1 MLIDS
6 NIVIYA
12 GKSEYEHIRQFIIR
26 HAPVVSAIS
35 YVEVLGYH
43 ALTPIER
50 QLYEAFFAEATI
62 LPLNTDVLHQAV
74 LLRQQKKMTLGDA
87 LIASTALVFTHT
99 LVTRNTKDFACIPSL
114 ILLNPFEDI
123 Q

>member
-12 GKSEYEHIRQFIIR
+12 GKFEYEHIRQFTTM

-43 ALTPIER
+43 MLTPIER
-50 QLYEAFFAEATI
+50 YLYEAFFAEATI
-62 LPLNTDVLHQAV
+62 LPLNTEVLHQAV
-74 LLRQQKKMTLGDA
+74 LFRQQKKMTLGDA
-87 LIASTALVFTHT
+87 LVASTAPVFSHS
-99 LVTRNTKDFACIPSL
+99 LVTRNTKDFAWIPSL
-114 ILLNPFEDI
+114 TLLNPFEDI